1 MKQSKFNP
9 RYVTAVAIASF
20 AALVSACGSS
30 GSTAAGIGVGVGGI
44 GGVGSQCVPLSQQMS
59 FSGYAAYLDSANI
72 YAGSQ
77 YGSQLGMG
85 QGGATSGNQLINT
98 VMPPVDQYAPRTTS
112 DLTYMGMNITST
124 GYTGSYLPTTGIN
137 YTGTYPTT
145 GYPSTG
151 YPSTG
156 YGTGSNQTMIQG
168 SFVIA
173 AADWQI
179 LMTQFQQY
187 GGYGQYGTYPVTS
200 TTTLQ
205 NVQACNL
212 SINSGIY
219 SWNTGQGQGTLY
231 GGYITMTIGGQPYKF
246 QI

>member
-30 GSTAAGIGVGVGGI
+30 GSSAAGIGVAGVGGI
-44 GGVGSQCVPLSQQMS
+44 GVGSTCALLSQQMS

-72 YAGSQ
+72 YAGTQ
-77 YGSQLGMG
+77 YGSQLGIG

-98 VMPPVDQYAPRTTS
+98 TMPPVDQYAPRTTS
-112 DLTYMGMNITST
+112 DLTYMGMNITAT
-124 GYTGSYLPTTGIN
+124 GGYSGGYLPTTGIN
-137 YTGTYPTT
+137 YTGTYPSS
-145 GYPSTG
+145 GYGT
-151 YPSTG
+151 TG
-156 YGTGSNQTMIQG
+156 YGTGSTQTAIQG

-173 AADWQI
+173 AADWSI
-179 LMTQFQQY
+179 LMSQFQQGY
-187 GGYGQYGTYPVTS
+187 GGQYGGTYGTYPTTGV
-200 TTTLQ
+200 TTLQ

-219 SWNTGQGQGTLY
+219 AWNTGQGQGTLY